1 MQFKIFLYFFKYIFG
16 SKNRQKLIFLAVFG
30 LLISSFSLT
39 VLQGVMGGLQNG
51 LVERSKKV
59 LGEGVINVGDLSSEA
74 TASLQEGLNHFNI
87 PFVSELELELMIQ
100 NEKFVYPTIVH
111 GLDYNKYVPPFLQN
125 RDKTHMVLGSE
136 LGRRLR
142 GFFGSKLTL
151 TSPAHTDF
159 IFREI
164 PRQSVSAISDFYSS
178 ELPEIDSLHSWVRI
192 SFLQNLIREL
202 KINKLRYY
210 GSSKVVKEYL
220 ASTHQN
226 ELLQTWED
234 EHATLVWALS
244 LETNVM
250 LILFV
255 GMSFLIG
262 ICITSGFLIFFNKVK
277 IDLTSFWILGL
288 SKKKVLKLIYHFGHL
303 ISFLFC
309 FLGVALGSG
318 FLWLIKHNNIVI
330 MPDEF
335 IERNLPVHFSFTQLI
350 LSFFVPYLFAL
361 FFTHFT
367 FHTFKREN
375 QSFISIMKKIIS

>member
-1 MQFKIFLYFFKYIFG
+1 MQFRIFLYFFKYIFG
-16 SKNRQKLIFLAVFG
+16 SKTRQKLIFLAVFG

-51 LVERSKKV
+51 LVQRSKKV
-59 LGEGVINVGDLSSEA
+59 LGEAVINVDRLEDNEIKSIV
-74 TASLQEGLNHFNI
+74 EGLNHYQV

-100 NEKFVYPTIVH
+100 NEKYIYPTIVH
-111 GLDYNKYVPPFLQN
+111 GFDYKAYVPEFLRL
-125 RDKTHMVLGSE
+125 RDKTHFVLGSE
-136 LGRRLR
+136 LGRKLR
-142 GFFGSKLTL
+142 GFFGSELIL
-151 TSPAHTDF
+151 TSPAHVDF
-159 IFREI
+159 VIQEI

-178 ELPEIDSLHSWVRI
+178 ELPEIDSIHSWIRL
-192 SFLQNLIREL
+192 SFLQNLIRKR
-202 KINKLRYY
+202 KINKIRIYDKLNE
-210 GSSKVVKEYL
+210 VKEFL
-220 ASTHQN
+220 NSVQKSNLLSTWN
-226 ELLQTWED
+226 D
-234 EHATLVWALS
+234 EHATLVWALN

-250 LILFV
+250 LFLFV

-309 FLGVALGSG
+309 LLGVISG
-318 FLWLIKHNNIVI
+318 VLFLWLIKHNNIVI

-335 IERNLPVHFSFTQLI
+335 IERNLPVHFSVTQIL
-350 LSFFVPYLFAL
+350 LSFFVPYIFAL
-361 FFTHFT
+361 IFTHFT
-367 FHTFKREN
+367 FNTFKREN